1 MNEMFVRLITVKLYA
16 PWVHTLKEKRA
27 VVKSLCEKLRRRFNA
42 SVAESGR
49 QDTHQ
54 TAVITVAYLAGD
66 AAAADKTQEAIV
78 RFIEN
83 STDAQIAGI
92 STEER

>member
-1 MNEMFVRLITVKLYA
+1 MSEMFVRLVTVKLYA

-27 VVKSLCEKLRRRFNA
+27 VVKSLCAKLRNRFNA
-42 SVAESGR
+42 TVAESGEL
-49 QDTHQ
+49 DTHQ

-66 AAAADKTQEAIV
+66 AAAADKTREEIV